1 MELDLQKQIGSRNYI
16 PKPNWDLKYNG
27 LSKIPMFS
35 DIFSN
40 VNITHG
46 YKSTLRVSRYSSDL
60 QYRAEDPFNIDP
72 LINTKNYFAR
82 LEIPEII
89 ISEQFSPII
98 GVDVKTKSNMNLNF
112 EWKKTRNLLLSI
124 GLGQLTESRSSEY
137 VFGFGFTK
145 ENVNIGF
152 LTGGNKG
159 GRRSKRTNETDL
171 PEEPKPNRGGVSN
184 SRGRELSFNVD
195 FALRDDVTWIHKL
208 DDGATEKALRGLK
221 SIRFNPSVDYDLNE
235 NLTLRLFFDYSNS
248 KPYLSTSYPITSIRG
263 GLTASFIL
271 N

>member
-1 MELDLQKQIGSRNYI
+1 LQGFQPY
-16 PKPNWDLKYNG
+16 YYEG
-27 LSKIPMFS
+27 LS
-35 DIFSN
+35 
-40 VNITHG
+40 V
-46 YKSTLRVSRYSSDL
+46 
-60 QYRAEDPFNIDP
+60 
-72 LINTKNYFAR
+72 
-82 LEIPEII
+82 
-89 ISEQFSPII
+89 
-98 GVDVKTKSNMNLNF
+98 

-124 GLGQLTESRSSEY
+124 GLGQLTESRSTEY

-152 LTGGNKG
+152 LSGGNKG
-159 GRRSKRTNETDL
+159 GRRAQNRAEEEL
-171 PEEPKPNRGGVSN
+171 PEEPSSNRGRVNN
-184 SRGRELSFNVD
+184 SRGRELSFNLD

-235 NLTLRLFFDYSNS
+235 NLTLRMFFDYSNS
-248 KPYLSTSYPITSIRG
+248 KPYLSTSYPITSIQG